1 MKKNRVK
8 KRIRAT
14 KKNDSF
20 MARLKLG
27 LEIITEFGL
36 GLRREV

>member
-1 MKKNRVK
+1 MEKNRVK

-20 MARLKLG
+20 RMGLKLG